1 MQNIKDKYVI
11 CSFGIDS
18 HKLVKVKS
26 ETKAKF
32 TFEIDYGRTLPEG
45 FPNEYTQMKNTIL
58 TVGTKEEL
66 QDVFNS
72 INEQEK
78 IIDEA
83 KKIRLSYIRKLKL
96 EALRDE

>member
-1 MQNIKDKYVI
+1 MIIDNIKDKYVI

-32 TFEIDYGRTLPEG
+32 TFVIDCGRELG
-45 FPNEYTQMKNTIL
+45 FETIYTQMKNTIIA
-58 TVGTKEEL
+58 VGTKESL
-66 QDVFNS
+66 QEVFNK

-78 IIDEA
+78 IINDA
-83 KKIRLSYIRKLKL
+83 RKTRLSYILSL
-96 EALRDE
+96 NG